1 MHKYEERVGFPARCP
16 EVRVHVHVH
25 VGRNSYFLLQ
35 HRHRR
40 EDPFFRFSSSLFYVL
55 KKVSDHSGRSKNL
68 FIRDD
73 FFHPRAIIK
82 TDTAPLEAWGESQQE
97 SIVLAA

>member
-1 MHKYEERVGFPARCP
+1 MPR
-16 EVRVHVHVH
+16 
-25 VGRNSYFLLQ
+25 GRDPTCVFFVADMLQ
-35 HRHRR
+35 CIQ
-40 EDPFFRFSSSLFYVL
+40 DPFFRFSSSLFYVL

-82 TDTAPLEAWGESQQE
+82 TDTASVGSLGRESTGEHRFGC
-97 SIVLAA
+97 IM